1 MAGKTIGV
9 PSQSRGRSIPRPAAL
24 RLVAGR
30 GRYTDDIALARLIH
44 VAFVRSPHA
53 HAMITHVDTDA
64 AQAAPGVVDVFTA
77 ADLTHVCRPFETKL
91 ANLPQHQSPPQSP
104 LATERVSW
112 QGEPIVAIA
121 ARSRAEAED
130 AAELVDIDYEPLLAV
145 ADPAAALAPGAA
157 LVHEAL
163 GSNLAFEMAIGQDGI
178 EDTFEDAA
186 VSVEHPLQFGRVT
199 AVPLEPRSILA
210 EFDPAVG
217 ELTIH
222 QSHQAPHLMQ
232 ELYARHL
239 DLPGHKVRVIAPDV
253 GGAFGIKLHAYPD
266 DFTVAAIAV
275 LLGRPVKHVCD
286 RLDAFQSDAHARE
299 VRLTARLAADRD
311 GRLLAMDVDI
321 LVAAGAYSIYPR
333 SSLGEGI
340 MAATMVGAP
349 YRLDAMGAQLR
360 VAYQNKVP
368 TGVYRGVGQPIA
380 CAATELVIDEAA
392 HALGL
397 DPAELRRRNYLTNE
411 DLPTTTHGGYQLQ
424 ALSLEACHDRL
435 LELMGYDALR
445 IEQTDLRSMSIYRG
459 IGLATFLEQTAVGS
473 QLYGPSGAPI
483 GSRDGCTVK
492 LESAGV
498 LRCEVGATD
507 QGQGTMTGIAQIVAD
522 AFGVPVD
529 SVSMSSGDSAGPYGG
544 GAWASRGLAI
554 GGEAAHLAARDLR
567 AEVLAIAGAV
577 LQAKTET
584 LDLRDSVVV
593 DGDSGK
599 RRMSLAELCQI
610 AFFRPHDLP
619 PDIKPELV
627 ATRHFTPR
635 DPPYYVSNGIQAS
648 HLEVDIETGAIEL
661 LGHWCVEDCGRVV
674 NPMLVDEQMR
684 GGVVQG
690 LGAALF
696 EDCIYAEDG
705 QLQTATMVDY
715 LVPMAAELPDIE
727 VAHVE
732 TPQTGTALGVKGA
745 GEAGTVGAGAA
756 VWCALNDA
764 LRPLG
769 ARVTRQPF
777 TPEVVLKA
785 LGAI

>member
-1 MAGKTIGV
+1 MAGKT
-9 PSQSRGRSIPRPAAL
+9 PPARGRSVPRQAAS

-30 GRYTDDIALARLIH
+30 GRYTDDFAPARMIH

-53 HAMITHVDTDA
+53 NATIAGIDTVA
-64 AQAAPGVVDVFTA
+64 ARAAPGVVGVFTG
-77 ADLTHVCRPFETKL
+77 ADLSPVCRPFETKL
-91 ANLPQHQSPPQSP
+91 ANLPQHRSPPQSP
-104 LATERVSW
+104 LADGRVSW

-130 AAELVDIDYEPLLAV
+130 AAELVDIDYEPLPAV
-145 ADPAAALAPGAA
+145 TDPDAALAPGAA

-163 GSNLAFEMAIGQDGI
+163 GSNLAFEMTIGQDGI
-178 EDTFEDAA
+178 KDAFEEAA
-186 VSVEHPLQFGRVT
+186 VSVEHKLQFGRVT

-210 EFDPAVG
+210 EFDPSVG

-232 ELYARHL
+232 ELYALHL

-266 DFTVAAIAV
+266 DFAVAAIAV

-299 VRLTARLAADRD
+299 VRLTARLAVDKD
-311 GRLLAMDVDI
+311 GRLLAMDADI
-321 LVAAGAYSIYPR
+321 LAAAGAYSIYPR

-340 MAATMVGAP
+340 MAATMLGAP
-349 YRLDAMGAQLR
+349 YRLGAMGARLR

-368 TGVYRGVGQPIA
+368 SGVYRGVGQPIA
-380 CAATELVIDEAA
+380 CAATELLIDEAA

-397 DPAELRRRNYLTNE
+397 DPAELRRRNYLRDE
-411 DLPTTTHGGYQLQ
+411 DLPMTTHGGYRLE
-424 ALSLEACHDRL
+424 ALSLAACHDKL
-435 LELMGYDALR
+435 LGMMGYEALR
-445 IEQTDLRSMSIYRG
+445 AEQAERRAKSVHRG
-459 IGLATFLEQTAVGS
+459 IGLASFIEQTAIGS
-473 QLYGPSGAPI
+473 QLYGPSGMPI
-483 GSRDGCTVK
+483 GSQDGCTIK
-492 LESAGV
+492 LEPPGV
-498 LRCEVGATD
+498 LRCAVGATD

-522 AFGVPVD
+522 AFGVPVG
-529 SVSMSSGDSAGPYGG
+529 SVSMTSGDSAGPYGG

-567 AEVLAIAGAV
+567 AEVLNIAGAV
-577 LQAKTET
+577 LQAKPET
-584 LDLRDSVVV
+584 LDLRDSVIV

-599 RRMSLAELCQI
+599 RRMALSELCRI

-627 ATRHFTPR
+627 ASRHFTPR

-648 HLEVDIETGAIEL
+648 HLEVDIGTGAITL

-674 NPMLVDEQMR
+674 NPMLVEEQMR

-690 LGAALF
+690 LGTALL
-696 EDCIYAEDG
+696 EDCVYDRDG
-705 QLQTATMVDY
+705 QLLTATMLDY
-715 LVPMAAELPDIE
+715 LVPMAAEMPDIE

-745 GEAGTVGAGAA
+745 GEAGAIGAGAA

-785 LGAI
+785 LGLV